1 MFYKSETMNWSSKG
15 KSTSGEKGAYGT
27 HNVVEIRNGKG
38 FKLQETIDAKGQ
50 VLTRKKHALQKK
62 EIHHIMNGR
71 FVPGLW
77 TRKNRKT
84 RKSRS
89 RK

>member
-1 MFYKSETMNWSSKG
+1 MNWSSTGKNKG
-15 KSTSGEKGAYGT
+15 KGKGKGAYGT

-62 EIHHIMNGR
+62 EINHIVNGR

-77 TRKNRKT
+77 TRKNRKNGKG
-84 RKSRS
+84 RK
-89 RK
+89 